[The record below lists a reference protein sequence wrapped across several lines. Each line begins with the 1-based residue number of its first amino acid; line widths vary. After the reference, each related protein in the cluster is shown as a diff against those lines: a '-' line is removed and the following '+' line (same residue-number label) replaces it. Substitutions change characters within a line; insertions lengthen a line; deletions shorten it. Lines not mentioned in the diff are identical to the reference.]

1 MGKRLRTGISRAL
14 GCSLLLHLFLGYTR
28 FGIGV
33 LNALALDH
41 FPTSRFINLTRM
53 TGGMA
58 GRDTC
63 SSTVKWG
70 KGCPATLPVR
80 FQRIPCCDLLGA
92 AVPI

>member
-1 MGKRLRTGISRAL
+1 MDKRLRTGISRAL

-28 FGIGV
+28 FGIEV

-53 TGGMA
+53 TRGMV
-58 GRDTC
+58 GRDMC
-63 SSTVKWG
+63 SSTVKG
-70 KGCPATLPVR
+70 KGCPATLQVR

>member
-14 GCSLLLHLFLGYTR
+14 GCSLLLYLLPDYTR

-41 FPTSRFINLTRM
+41 FPTSRFINF
-53 TGGMA
+53 
-58 GRDTC
+58 TC
-63 SSTVKWG
+63 SSTVQGGG
-70 KGCPATLPVR
+70 KDCPETLPVR